1 MLFQLFIFV
10 VLLLL
15 VNRGNNSN
23 YSDKLKE
30 KNRKTFIFV
39 AMVLLTVQSGFRNLA
54 VGSDPFQYYNHFEMA
69 ITSSWTSLID
79 SFIGFIHG
87 GEGKDPGYALL
98 QKTFGTFFP
107 SYRLFLI
114 MVAVFFFYALGKTF
128 KEYTSSN
135 MEVLISI
142 ALYQCLY
149 YTFFSITGIRQTIAS
164 GILLFAL
171 PYVFERKLW
180 KFLLLLVL
188 AATQHKSALL
198 FAPFYLLP
206 LVKDSRKFILLAFV
220 LFAPMWIFGDQIAK
234 YLVMGSIFEQY
245 ASYLEQ
251 NEIAGAYTFALYM
264 IILGVLMFGN
274 YKQIV
279 NADGRNNVFV
289 CAVSIAIM
297 LTPLTMID
305 PSNMRIVQYYSVF
318 GLLVLPKC
326 LISIQFRYNM
336 DLSMIVFLFLAAYT
350 LYRMEPY
357 AFFWQDM
364 ELGINY
370 GGGIINDN
378 SIRY

>member
-54 VGSDPFQYYNHFEMA
+54 VGSDTFQYYNHFEMA
-69 ITSSWTSLID
+69 ITSSWTSL
-79 SFIGFIHG
+79 
-87 GEGKDPGYALL
+87 
-98 QKTFGTFFP
+98 TFFP

>member
-1 MLFQLFIFV
+1 
-10 VLLLL
+10 
-15 VNRGNNSN
+15 
-23 YSDKLKE
+23 
-30 KNRKTFIFV
+30 
-39 AMVLLTVQSGFRNLA
+39 
-54 VGSDPFQYYNHFEMA
+54 
-69 ITSSWTSLID
+69 
-79 SFIGFIHG
+79 
-87 GEGKDPGYALL
+87 
-98 QKTFGTFFP
+98 
-107 SYRLFLI
+107 
-114 MVAVFFFYALGKTF
+114 
-128 KEYTSSN
+128 
-135 MEVLISI
+135 
-142 ALYQCLY
+142 
-149 YTFFSITGIRQTIAS
+149 
-164 GILLFAL
+164 
-171 PYVFERKLW
+171 
-180 KFLLLLVL
+180 
-188 AATQHKSALL
+188 
-198 FAPFYLLP
+198 
-206 LVKDSRKFILLAFV
+206 
-220 LFAPMWIFGDQIAK
+220 
-234 YLVMGSIFEQY
+234 
-245 ASYLEQ
+245 
-251 NEIAGAYTFALYM
+251 
-264 IILGVLMFGN
+264 MFGN

>member
-1 MLFQLFIFV
+1 
-10 VLLLL
+10 
-15 VNRGNNSN
+15 
-23 YSDKLKE
+23 
-30 KNRKTFIFV
+30 
-39 AMVLLTVQSGFRNLA
+39 
-54 VGSDPFQYYNHFEMA
+54 
-69 ITSSWTSLID
+69 
-79 SFIGFIHG
+79 
-87 GEGKDPGYALL
+87 
-98 QKTFGTFFP
+98 
-107 SYRLFLI
+107 
-114 MVAVFFFYALGKTF
+114 
-128 KEYTSSN
+128 

-279 NADGRNNVFV
+279 NADG
-289 CAVSIAIM
+289 
-297 LTPLTMID
+297 
-305 PSNMRIVQYYSVF
+305 
-318 GLLVLPKC
+318 
-326 LISIQFRYNM
+326 
-336 DLSMIVFLFLAAYT
+336 
-350 LYRMEPY
+350 ME
-357 AFFWQDM
+357 
-364 ELGINY
+364 
-370 GGGIINDN
+370 
-378 SIRY
+378 

>member
-1 MLFQLFIFV
+1 MHYFKRRS
-10 VLLLL
+10 VLSFRVIVCFLLWLQSSFFTLYVKHLRSIPHQIWRFLL
-15 VNRGNNSN
+15 VSHFINACITRFFLLRVL
-23 YSDKLKE
+23 DKPL
-30 KNRKTFIFV
+30 
-39 AMVLLTVQSGFRNLA
+39 
-54 VGSDPFQYYNHFEMA
+54 
-69 ITSSWTSLID
+69 
-79 SFIGFIHG
+79 
-87 GEGKDPGYALL
+87 
-98 QKTFGTFFP
+98 
-107 SYRLFLI
+107 
-114 MVAVFFFYALGKTF
+114 
-128 KEYTSSN
+128 
-135 MEVLISI
+135 
-142 ALYQCLY
+142 
-149 YTFFSITGIRQTIAS
+149 
-164 GILLFAL
+164 
-171 PYVFERKLW
+171 FERKLW